1 MTDKAMA
8 DEAASS
14 RKSRVSAREARKAQR
29 AVRPSGPAYIT
40 RTIPPYAL
48 LGEEGLEQIE
58 RHADRLLEEV
68 GLEIRGDAEAIQ
80 LWRQAGADIT
90 GESRVHVP
98 AGLAREIIRR
108 SAPAEFVQHAR
119 NPARSVRIGGN
130 STVFAPSYGSPFV
143 SDLDRGRRYG
153 TLEDFHNFVKLAYLA
168 PWLHHS
174 GGTVCEPVDVPVN
187 KRHLDMVYAHMR
199 WSDKPFMGAVT
210 NAARAADSIEMC
222 RILFGTQFV
231 AEHCV
236 ILGNVNVNSP
246 LVLDGEASRVIRT
259 YAAANQAPVCVPFIL
274 GGAMGPV
281 TTAGALA
288 QCFAEAVFCVALAQ
302 LERPGSPAILGNFL
316 SSMSLRSGA
325 PTFGTPEPALAY
337 LVIGQLARR
346 LGVPL
351 RCGGNLCAAK
361 VSDAQAASESANSM
375 WPAFFAGANFILH
388 SAGWLEGGL
397 AMSYE
402 KFVMDVDQCG
412 AFHTV
417 AKGMALDE
425 NAFALAAFQEVGP
438 GKHFL
443 GSAHT
448 LANYETAFYDFELA
462 DNNSFEQWCAEGSQ
476 DQLVRA
482 NRKWKS
488 LLSGYTPPALDRG
501 KDQALQ
507 EFIARRKAAMPD
519 DIA

>member
-1 MTDKAMA
+1 MA
-8 DEAASS
+8 DETASP
-14 RKSRVSAREARKAQR
+14 RRGRVSARDARRAQR

-40 RTIPPYAL
+40 RAMPPYEL
-48 LGEEGLEQIE
+48 LSPEGLETIE
-58 RHADRLLEEV
+58 RHADRLLAEV
-68 GLEIRGDAEAIQ
+68 GLEIRGDAEAIR
-80 LWRQAGADIT
+80 LWQRAGAIIED
-90 GESRVHVP
+90 EWRVHVP
-98 AGLAREIIRR
+98 TGLAREIIRGTAR
-108 SAPAEFVQHAR
+108 REFLQHAR
-119 NPARSVRIGGN
+119 NPARSVRIGGAG
-130 STVFAPSYGSPFV
+130 TVLAPSYGSPFV

-153 TLEDFHNFVKLAYLA
+153 TLEDFQNFVKLAYLA

-174 GGTVCEPVDVPVN
+174 GGTVCEPVDVPVT
-187 KRHLDMVYAHMR
+187 KRHLEMVYSHMR
-199 WSDKPFMGAVT
+199 WSDKPFMGSVT
-210 NAARAADSIEMC
+210 TAARAADSIEMC
-222 RILFGTQFV
+222 RVLFGAEFV

-281 TTAGALA
+281 TVAGGLA
-288 QCFAEAVFCVALAQ
+288 QCFAEAIFCVALGQ

-337 LVIGQLARR
+337 LAIGQLARR

-351 RCGGNLCAAK
+351 RCGGNLCASK
-361 VSDAQAASESANSM
+361 VPDAQAAYESANSM

-412 AFHTV
+412 AFHTL
-417 AKGMALDE
+417 ARGMALDE
-425 NAFALAAFQEVGP
+425 NAFGFAAFKEIGP
-438 GKHFL
+438 GKHFF

-462 DNNSFEQWCAEGSQ
+462 DNNSFEQWSADGSQ
-476 DQLVRA
+476 DQLRRA

-488 LLSGYTPPALDRG
+488 LLAEYKPPPLDAA
-501 KDQALQ
+501 KDEQLRD
-507 EFIARRKAAMPD
+507 FIERRKAALPD